1 VRVFLDTNVLIS
13 AFAARGLC
21 ADLMRLLL
29 AEHEVLTGEV
39 NVVKLRR
46 VLTKRFKATAAQVDV
61 IEQLLRDQTVI
72 PKPAAL
78 LSLKVPWVLASA
90 VAGAADLL
98 VSGDQGC
105 SSSPTVRRSRFC
117 RHATRGAACEARA
130 SYNAACYSHAIVAA
144 AARPHFMECLQHKP
158 TLATVLE
165 VKPSPPRV
173 VATSGSPAAP
183 SR

>member
-1 VRVFLDTNVLIS
+1 MRVFLDTNVLIS

-39 NVVKLRR
+39 NLVELRR

-78 LSLKVPWVLASA
+78 LSLKVRDPDDAWVLASA
-90 VAGAADLL
+90 VAGDADLL
-98 VSGDQGC
+98 VSGDQDLLVLANRAPLPIL
-105 SSSPTVRRSRFC
+105 SPRDAWSC
-117 RHATRGAACEARA
+117 LRGEGA
-130 SYNAACYSHAIVAA
+130 V
-144 AARPHFMECLQHKP
+144 
-158 TLATVLE
+158 
-165 VKPSPPRV
+165 
-173 VATSGSPAAP
+173 
-183 SR
+183 

>member
-39 NVVKLRR
+39 NLVELRR
-46 VLTKRFKATAAQVDV
+46 VLSKRFKARAAQADV

-78 LSLKVPWVLASA
+78 LSLKVRDADDAWVLASA
-90 VAGAADLL
+90 VAGGADLL
-98 VSGDQGC
+98 VSGDQDLLVLANRAPLPIL
-105 SSSPTVRRSRFC
+105 SPRDAWSRL
-117 RHATRGAACEARA
+117 RGEGA
-130 SYNAACYSHAIVAA
+130 V
-144 AARPHFMECLQHKP
+144 
-158 TLATVLE
+158 
-165 VKPSPPRV
+165 
-173 VATSGSPAAP
+173 
-183 SR
+183 

>member
-39 NVVKLRR
+39 NVVEVRR

-72 PKPAAL
+72 SKPAAL
-78 LSLKVPWVLASA
+78 LSLKVRDPDDAWVLASA
-90 VAGAADLL
+90 VAGDADFL
-98 VSGDQGC
+98 VSGDRYLLVLANRAPLPIL
-105 SSSPTVRRSRFC
+105 SPRDAWSRL
-117 RHATRGAACEARA
+117 RGKGA
-130 SYNAACYSHAIVAA
+130 V
-144 AARPHFMECLQHKP
+144 
-158 TLATVLE
+158 
-165 VKPSPPRV
+165 
-173 VATSGSPAAP
+173 
-183 SR
+183 